1 MKNFKRIEQL
11 LLNIIK
17 ENEVE
22 VGIDSAEFQTLIEN
36 NIDIHFTSE
45 EITDKNFF
53 IDNNDLKIFSNE
65 TLLFFNILQNQKNDF
80 DFEKYMN
87 DTKRHIENEIDS
99 FATSISKIEFD
110 NNSINDEIEE
120 LDKIDVNVYLIVN
133 NFEELIKVADR
144 FKRPI
149 ARKVKGLKF
158 LIHIIART
166 LPLNKTIEP
175 EIKIDSRLESIKLIN
190 TSEELEGYIFTANL
204 FDVTKLYK
212 EIGHDLFISNLR
224 IGIKDQNNVDDS
236 IKETI
241 IQDHNNFWYYNNGIT
256 LIVKEENI
264 NFENP
269 DRLILK
275 YGSLKDFTIVN
286 GAQTVTSASNIFFGT
301 NEKFIEKKSQIINQ
315 AKVLLRVIIVPNKQ
329 TLKTQDLVSK
339 IAISLNR
346 QKPITQEDIAYV
358 VKFIEV
364 INYIHDGEKSNYSFR
379 IVRRGEGEFLGT
391 NEFELL
397 TIARVVKAYLA
408 AAPGPARSLGKKTLL
423 NTKTTNNNV
432 SFSQEDVFLY
442 PEIYNDED
450 RFNKYKEIF
459 KKYYKPVSFG
469 VSIKFKLE
477 KLASGFEKIKYSTVP
492 NLTEIYEDESFDA
505 LKDELFVVN
514 NEVSEGLNDVV
525 MRMIDMPM
533 KEEAI
538 RSINYGKYHLIAF
551 IINYVSGNDQLK
563 PKADFTSWKNPSPFT
578 DEKLYNHAQVFSLA
592 WKLAYIKSNKEKT
605 LSFDNFDLI
614 VFITSSFDSNLFK
627 NSRIT
632 DNNVT
637 EDHLNTTYKFYL
649 NFIELYKKHNAE
661 IKF

>member
-1 MKNFKRIEQL
+1 MNNFKNIEQL

-22 VGIDSAEFQTLIEN
+22 VGIDSSEFQTLIEN
-36 NIDIHFTSE
+36 NIDTHYSSKETIGT
-45 EITDKNFF
+45 KFF
-53 IDNNDLKIFSNE
+53 IDNEDLKIFSNE
-65 TLLFFNILQNQKNDF
+65 ILLFFNILQYQKDDF
-80 DFEKYMN
+80 DFESYMSEA
-87 DTKRHIENEIDS
+87 KRYVEAEVEKFANVILDSEDDVKREI
-99 FATSISKIEFD
+99 K
-110 NNSINDEIEE
+110 E
-120 LDKIDVNVYLIVN
+120 LDKIDVNAYLIVN
-133 NFEELIKVADR
+133 NFEELIKVGDR
-144 FKRPI
+144 FKKPI
-149 ARKVKGLKF
+149 IKKIEGLKF
-158 LIHIIART
+158 IIHIIART
-166 LPLNKTIEP
+166 LPLDHTIEP

-190 TSEELEGYIFTANL
+190 QDEELKGYIFTANL

-241 IQDHNNFWYYNNGIT
+241 LKDHNNFWYYNNGIT

-275 YGSLKDFTIVN
+275 YGGLKDFTIVN

-301 NEKFIEKKSQIINQ
+301 NEKFIEKESHIKDQ
-315 AKVLLRVIIVPNKQ
+315 AKVLLRVIMVPNKQ

-364 INYIHDGEKSNYSFR
+364 INYIHESEKSSYSFR
-379 IVRRGEGEFLGT
+379 IVRRGEGESLGT

-432 SFSQEDVFLY
+432 SFSQDDVFLH

-450 RFNKYKEIF
+450 RFKKYKETF
-459 KKYYKPVSFG
+459 NKYYKPVSFG

-477 KLASGFEKIKYSTVP
+477 KLASGFEKIKYSTIP
-492 NLTEIYEDESFDA
+492 NLTEIYESEPFNA
-505 LKDELFVVN
+505 LKEEVFTVN
-514 NEVSEGLNDVV
+514 GEVSEGVNDVV
-525 MRMIDMPM
+525 MRMIDTPV
-533 KEEAI
+533 KEETI
-538 RSINYGKYHLIAF
+538 KSINYGKYHLITF
-551 IINYVSGNDQLK
+551 IINYLSGNDQLK
-563 PKADFTSWKNPSPFT
+563 SKSDFTSWKNPSPFT
-578 DEKLYNHAQVFSLA
+578 EEKLYNHAQVFSLA
-592 WKLAYIKSNKEKT
+592 WKLASIKSNKEKT
-605 LSFDNFDLI
+605 LSFSNFDFV
-614 VFITSSFDSNLFK
+614 VFIASSFDSNLFK

-632 DNNVT
+632 DNNAT
-637 EDHLNTTYKFYL
+637 NNHLNATYRFYL
-649 NFIELYKKHNAE
+649 NFIELYKKHNTE
-661 IKF
+661 VKF